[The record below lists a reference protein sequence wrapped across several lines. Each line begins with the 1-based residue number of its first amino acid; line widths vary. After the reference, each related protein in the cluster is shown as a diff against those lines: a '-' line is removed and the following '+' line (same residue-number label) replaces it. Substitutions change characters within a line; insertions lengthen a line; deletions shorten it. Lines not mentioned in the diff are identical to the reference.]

1 MGGLR
6 QWPRQAAAGGRWW
19 PPRSRCRSSQPRP
32 ATRTPGPRSHHPYPP
47 GGPRGSR
54 PRCRR
59 PPGPRVAARPT
70 PIRRPARAEPVI
82 EAARRGGTSSR
93 AGSRRMKGRSSAR
106 LGTAMYRS
114 LPSARARARTGAGGV
129 RVGLDHLGHPPLRE
143 RGQPGSSEW
152 SAGEIGDPSLGAREA
167 GHPLAL
173 KEGPHALADRP
184 LDPANLLQLTL
195 GGRAQRN
202 PPVRPPTRYSMSCWD
217 KASRVASV
225 TRITRMSGR
234 RRSESVNRSRA
245 W

>member
-93 AGSRRMKGRSSAR
+93 AGSMRMKGRSSAR

-167 GHPLAL
+167 GHRSRSRRAHTRSRTARLT
-173 KEGPHALADRP
+173 RP
-184 LDPANLLQLTL
+184 TSSSRRLEAVLN
-195 GGRAQRN
+195 GV
-202 PPVRPPTRYSMSCWD
+202 PP
-217 KASRVASV
+217 
-225 TRITRMSGR
+225 SGR
-234 RRSESVNRSRA
+234 RPDSP
-245 W
+245 